1 MKHLYIFLIT
11 ISFAFSGFTQTGFIY
26 SPIEAKNNIILD
38 VYMLEDTVL
47 ALQISIDALKS
58 SELLILD
65 LNGNLI
71 SRSEIVDTLFNA
83 MRFLKVIGSDVYM
96 LGRFITDS
104 CKSTI
109 ATVKYNLQS
118 EELIVLSEVPFCD
131 KNVQHLKIADKLDSG
146 WFVNGYWVYQG
157 YQTFLL
163 DMDTSFNLTLFMD
176 SLGHQQ
182 VSIDFSRKGYV
193 LKTEKLCN
201 FYDRDFNYRKQRY
214 NFEEGRFS
222 LHQTHIPF
230 GENYILESY
239 GASPDFQNTGHYVR
253 LIDSAFHIKKEIY
266 VVPAEPN
273 TTGSSEHPFF
283 GGIDFVHESNIWLVG
298 NNNLSA
304 NFSIPTHFSVSKISD
319 QLEIKCNQYIGFD
332 APYIMYGL
340 RATDDGGVIAY
351 GMKYNDSY
359 DPYIIKIGPNCE
371 LPTVS
376 TNGPDQPII
385 SISAYPNPGTNE
397 LSFTIQGFDPASLSM
412 ELIDVTGKILFT
424 AHDLS
429 NRVEVADMPAG
440 QYFYRILQGDRL
452 LGVGAWVKL

>member
-146 WFVNGYWVYQG
+146 WFV
-157 YQTFLL
+157 
-163 DMDTSFNLTLFMD
+163 D
-176 SLGHQQ
+176 
-182 VSIDFSRKGYV
+182 
-193 LKTEKLCN
+193 
-201 FYDRDFNYRKQRY
+201 
-214 NFEEGRFS
+214 GR
-222 LHQTHIPF
+222 
-230 GENYILESY
+230 G
-239 GASPDFQNTGHYVR
+239 SP
-253 LIDSAFHIKKEIY
+253 
-266 VVPAEPN
+266 
-273 TTGSSEHPFF
+273 
-283 GGIDFVHESNIWLVG
+283 
-298 NNNLSA
+298 
-304 NFSIPTHFSVSKISD
+304 
-319 QLEIKCNQYIGFD
+319 
-332 APYIMYGL
+332 
-340 RATDDGGVIAY
+340 
-351 GMKYNDSY
+351 
-359 DPYIIKIGPNCE
+359 
-371 LPTVS
+371 
-376 TNGPDQPII
+376 
-385 SISAYPNPGTNE
+385 
-397 LSFTIQGFDPASLSM
+397 
-412 ELIDVTGKILFT
+412 
-424 AHDLS
+424 
-429 NRVEVADMPAG
+429 
-440 QYFYRILQGDRL
+440 
-452 LGVGAWVKL
+452 